1 MAGSK
6 PVGDRWGTMRQLH
19 FQADG
24 VSAEQSRR
32 WKTPRHG
39 VAMAGIIVGAIY
51 VADPPVQI
59 KLTAP
64 SNRTTTDSII
74 KVAGEI
80 PGARSDTVALNVN
93 GSLLTVPVEDAKFA
107 ATVPLV
113 PGENTI
119 EAISGGIVSTLM
131 GGSSTVRVFA
141 DIKPADIWTQLT
153 WDGPGDIDLHLRLP
167 NGEHCFYSNKKTQA
181 GAALDID
188 NTVADGPEHI
198 VMDRAIPGAY
208 SLTVLYFRASDQTP
222 RTVSWQVV
230 VRLRNKELQRFSGK
244 LSRVKEEQEVSEFN
258 F

>member
-1 MAGSK
+1 
-6 PVGDRWGTMRQLH
+6 MRQLH

-32 WKTPRHG
+32 WKTPSRG
-39 VAMAGIIVGAIY
+39 VAIAGVIVGAIY

-59 KLTAP
+59 KLTEP
-64 SNRTTTDSII
+64 SNRTTTASIV
-74 KVAGEI
+74 KVAGEV

-93 GSLLTVPVEDAKFA
+93 GSLLAVPVTDAKFV

-119 EAISGGIVSTLM
+119 EVTSGGIVSTLM
-131 GGSSTVRVFA
+131 GGSSAVRIFA

-153 WDGPGDIDLHLRLP
+153 WDGPGDIDLHLFLP
-167 NGEHCFYSNKKTQA
+167 NTEHCFYQNKKTQA
-181 GAALDID
+181 GAELDID

-198 VMDRAIPGAY
+198 VMEHALPGAY
-208 SLTVLYFRASDQTP
+208 QLTVVYFRASEPTP
-222 RTVSWQVV
+222 RTVTWQVV

-244 LSRVKEEQEVSEFN
+244 LSQVSEKQEVSSFN

>member
-1 MAGSK
+1 
-6 PVGDRWGTMRQLH
+6 MRQLH

-32 WKTPRHG
+32 WKTPSRG
-39 VAMAGIIVGAIY
+39 VAIAGVIVGAIY

-59 KLTAP
+59 KLTEP
-64 SNRTTTDSII
+64 GIRTTTASIV

-93 GSLLTVPVEDAKFA
+93 GSLLAVPVTDAKFV

-119 EAISGGIVSTLM
+119 EVTSGGIVSTLM
-131 GGSSTVRVFA
+131 GGSSAVRIFA

-153 WDGPGDIDLHLRLP
+153 WDGPGDIDLHLLLP
-167 NGEHCFYSNKKTQA
+167 NNELCFYNNKKTQA

-188 NTVADGPEHI
+188 NTIADGPEHI
-198 VMDRAIPGAY
+198 VMEHAIPGAY
-208 SLTVLYFRASDQTP
+208 RLSVLYYSASDQTR

-230 VRLRNKELQRFSGK
+230 VRLRNEELQRFSGK
-244 LSRVKEEQEVSEFN
+244 LSRVKEEQVVRTFN